1 MLLDTIFERTRSG
14 VLALSGN
21 QPPLSGGF
29 RQMLALIDGKRSGGD
44 LLEGMPRLDEED
56 LALWVGELM
65 RQNLIAPKDDVPV
78 DEMAF
83 NLTTEMSPGAL
94 NAVTAD
100 PRALIDNIMADVS
113 KVLGPLIDAEVE
125 KRLNTTTRRMAAIEA
140 SGSHDGLGRAGF
152 FVYPNTADGLPRQPR
167 VCIAGH
173 LPAQNRVLELLF
185 ARAGIK
191 AVVVQTRAALRAML
205 GGADKPHILL
215 VDAEMPMLDAFRTLD
230 AMRVDSGLKGVRMVL
245 ISSRGERGDLAQAMM
260 LGVAAYIVKPLRKD
274 VLDAALPQILGRAIS

>member
-14 VLALSGN
+14 MLALSGN

-29 RQMLALIDGKRSGGD
+29 RQMLSLIDGKRSGRD
-44 LLEGMPRLDEED
+44 LLEGMPQLDEED

-65 RQNLIAPKDDVPV
+65 RQNLIAPSDAVPV

-83 NLTTEMSPGAL
+83 TLTSEMSPNAL
-94 NAVTAD
+94 NAVTMD
-100 PRALIDNIMADVS
+100 PGALIDNIMADVS
-113 KVLGPLIDAEVE
+113 KVLGPMIDAEVE
-125 KRLNTTTRRMAAIEA
+125 KRLNTTGRMAAIEA

-152 FVYPNTADGLPRQPR
+152 FVYPNTADGLPAQPR

-173 LPAQNRVLELLF
+173 LAAQNKLLELLF
-185 ARAGIK
+185 VRAGIK
-191 AVVVQTRAALRAML
+191 PVVVQTRDALRAAL
-205 GGADKPHILL
+205 GSADKPHILL
-215 VDAEMPMLDAFRTLD
+215 VDADMPMLDAFRTLD
-230 AMRVDSGLKGVRMVL
+230 AMRIDTGLKGVRMVL

-260 LGVAAYIVKPLRKD
+260 LGVAAYIVKPLRKE